1 MLSGGSQS
9 QKTTYYTILFILN
22 SQNREILRDRKQIS
36 DCSELESREGE
47 NRKMI
52 AKAYK
57 ICV

>member
-36 DCSELESREGE
+36 DCSELESGEGE